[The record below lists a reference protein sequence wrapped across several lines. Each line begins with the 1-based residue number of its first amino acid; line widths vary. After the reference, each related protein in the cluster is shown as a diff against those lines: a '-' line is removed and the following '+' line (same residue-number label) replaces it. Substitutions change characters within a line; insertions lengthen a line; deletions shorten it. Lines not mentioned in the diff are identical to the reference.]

1 MILMLYLVLFIAL
14 AYTIF
19 SIQKR
24 LIYRKAIKNISGK
37 RIKNTKFKFIN
48 YEQTK
53 EYLKIRGNPFKL
65 NVEKYY
71 IYKVLGALVSFRIV
85 QIYLGYGFALI
96 GLIPGFFIIDLL
108 IKKEVEKETNDIRL
122 ELAKIEKLIVTQV
135 SAGSPIENALT
146 EIHTEVENKR
156 FMKDLKIACEKINL
170 DQNVEAAMDDLSKKY
185 IIPDVKIFC
194 ETIKQSTKSGMIEKM
209 LNGQIDIL
217 NQKNIVVIKKKNK
230 SIETEF
236 LVITGLYFLGFIM
249 LIIIGVWLPVVD
261 GLNGIM
267 SN

>member
-1 MILMLYLVLFIAL
+1 MIFIMYLIFFIAITY
-14 AYTIF
+14 AIF
-19 SIQKR
+19 LIQKR
-24 LIYRKAIKNISGK
+24 LLYKKAIKNINKSSV
-37 RIKNTKFKFIN
+37 KNLKFRFIN

-53 EYLKIRGNPFKL
+53 DYLKVRGNPYKL
-65 NVEKYY
+65 NVGKYY
-71 IYKVLGALVSFRIV
+71 MYKILGALASFRII
-85 QIYLGYGFALI
+85 QIYLGYGFGLI
-96 GLIPGFFIIDLL
+96 GLIPGFFIIDFL
-108 IKKEVEKETNDIRL
+108 IKKEVEKEANDIRVDL
-122 ELAKIEKLIVTQV
+122 SKIEKLIITQV
-135 SAGSPIENALT
+135 SAGSQIEDALT

-170 DQNVEAAMDDLSKKY
+170 DQNVEAAMDDLSQKY

-236 LVITGLYFLGFIM
+236 LIITVLYFIGFIM

-261 GLNGIM
+261 GLSGIM
-267 SN
+267 NN